1 MVVRKN
7 STKSFLQIKKF
18 HTQASVALSKILNRV
33 PNCHDASLNSSETLN
48 FNLKEMNPKMCTVWL
63 KPGSKSLSCTKT
75 TISRRNGLQIQKNPE
90 NGIKKLQEKVRNKF
104 NFFFFSINIF
114 SFNKKKAIR
123 KFSRGFGSP
132 ILFVFPPGFFFFVF
146 FRVFFEF
153 SLIFLLLKNIDFSMP
168 LLHSSTTISK
178 EVLKYKKNGILLIK
192 N

>member
-18 HTQASVALSKILNRV
+18 HTQASVALSKISNHV
-33 PNCHDASLNSSETLN
+33 PNCNGASWQLTLNSSETLN

-75 TISRRNGLQIQKNPE
+75 TISRRNVLQIQKNPE

-114 SFNKKKAIR
+114 SFNKKKAIK

-132 ILFVFPPGFFFFVF
+132 ILFVFPLGFFFCVF
-146 FRVFFEF
+146 SSFLSFFF
-153 SLIFLLLKNIDFSMP
+153 C
-168 LLHSSTTISK
+168 SK
-178 EVLKYKKNGILLIK
+178 I
-192 N
+192 

>member
-1 MVVRKN
+1 
-7 STKSFLQIKKF
+7 
-18 HTQASVALSKILNRV
+18 
-33 PNCHDASLNSSETLN
+33 
-48 FNLKEMNPKMCTVWL
+48 MNPKMCTVWL

-104 NFFFFSINIF
+104 NFFFFQSTF
-114 SFNKKKAIR
+114 FLLTKKGDKE
-123 KFSRGFGSP
+123 
-132 ILFVFPPGFFFFVF
+132 VFPRFWKPHTIRLSSRFFFFVF

-178 EVLKYKKNGILLIK
+178 EVLKYKKNGIQET
-192 N
+192 NSNFFFFNQHFFF

>member
-7 STKSFLQIKKF
+7 STKSFLRIKKF

-104 NFFFFSINIF
+104 NFFFFQSTF
-114 SFNKKKAIR
+114 
-123 KFSRGFGSP
+123 
-132 ILFVFPPGFFFFVF
+132 
-146 FRVFFEF
+146 
-153 SLIFLLLKNIDFSMP
+153 FLL
-168 LLHSSTTISK
+168 T
-178 EVLKYKKNGILLIK
+178 KKRR
-192 N
+192 